1 VVWIFPAFPP
11 DVLPV
16 AAARV
21 LRLGGGAGEG
31 KGRVRQYEVAETAG
45 GEGGG

>member
-1 VVWIFPAFPP
+1 VVWIFPAFPR

-21 LRLGGGAGEG
+21 LRSGGGGG
-31 KGRVRQYEVAETAG
+31 GRVRQYGVAETAG
-45 GEGGG
+45 GEGAGG